1 MHMGGGG
8 GGGGGYGHGGGG
20 GYGHGGGGY
29 GHSGG
34 GHHASHSGSGHHHG
48 GEPSQS
54 PSWNM
59 AMQADPYW
67 ATLLKANQKPL
78 VVVVAVTF
86 GMVGWL
92 TFIQYVHHRD
102 EPNHVISRSD
112 WDQQLTAADPRASA
126 GQQATQPDSAP
137 FSSQSAVTGQTPAA
151 FGAPEAFGSP
161 GPAYNPQAEAAAAPI
176 NNRTYSNRTPS
187 LAPLMFSHFMPGGYS
202 PAQSPS
208 QPLSMMGSPSQP
220 SGFAMPQQVM
230 PTRVHSAER
239 FKVVV
244 SR

>member
-1 MHMGGGG
+1 MHMGGG

-20 GYGHGGGGY
+20 GGFGHG
-29 GHSGG
+29 GG
-34 GHHASHSGSGHHHG
+34 GHHASHSGHHHG

-59 AMQADPYW
+59 AMQADPFW
-67 ATLLKANQKPL
+67 VSLLKANQKPM
-78 VVVVAVTF
+78 VAVVAVTF
-86 GMVGWL
+86 SMVGFL
-92 TFIQYVHHRD
+92 TFLHYLHQRD
-102 EPNHVISRSD
+102 EPNHVMSKSE

-126 GQQATQPDSAP
+126 GQQATQADTAP
-137 FSSQSAVTGQTPAA
+137 FSSQSTVTGQTPAA

-202 PAQSPS
+202 PAQSAS
-208 QPLSMMGSPSQP
+208 QPLSMMGSPNQPMMSSPNQP

-230 PTRVHSAER
+230 PTRVHSTER